1 MFSESDYNII
11 QNELQKNTCLESSS
25 RCNND
30 INFPDYFSLRDYCSL
45 NDNLL
50 TEDVC
55 YHWYTQ
61 NIYNSN
67 ASDVNI
73 YTQYEEA
80 NELLSDVCKK
90 YSYHPKC
97 KCMAEIGDN
106 INSKF
111 SAGSTFNM
119 GTAYPYHCL
128 FNSCQKDQVMYS
140 PKQFTPYIPSNVYT
154 NPTECPDN
162 VCSIVL
168 KDNIITLDNDAV
180 LDIKNMCNNQN
191 NSSSASVSASVFDV
205 FAGKL
210 GIEVSTLYVIIGVF
224 SMIMLVLI
232 IMIVYY
238 IKQINRKKDWQYRVK
253 VARQSKNN
261 TSK

>member
-1 MFSESDYNII
+1 MFSETEYNQI

-25 RCNND
+25 RCTNN

-67 ASDVNI
+67 VSDVNI
-73 YTQYEEA
+73 YTEEDKQRA
-80 NELLSDVCKK
+80 KDLLTYVCKK

-106 INSKF
+106 INNKF

-119 GTAYPYHCL
+119 GTNYPYHCL

-140 PKQFTPYIPSNVYT
+140 PKNYTPYIPSNVYE

-168 KDNIITLDNDAV
+168 KDNKITLENGAI

-191 NSSSASVSASVFDV
+191 NKNDSSSASVFNV

-210 GIEVSTLYVIIGVF
+210 GIEVSTLYVIIVVF
-224 SMIMLVLI
+224 SIIILVLI

-238 IKQINRKKDWQYRVK
+238 VKQINHKKDLQYK
-253 VARQSKNN
+253 AKIIRQSK
-261 TSK
+261 K